1 MQALEDYQISAERG
15 FLPEQDPLPYLPEAL
30 SAWDEYAYDL
40 PKLLVS
46 GRVRKFLR
54 AMPLL
59 DPVPYLQTPAQWS
72 RAMQALSYLGH
83 AWVWGESV
91 PATSLPENIAVP
103 WYAVAERM
111 GRPPVLSYASYALD
125 NWRRLEKDGPITLDN
140 IALLQN
146 FLGGLD
152 EEWFI
157 LIHVAIEAAA
167 APAIRAIPTLIEA
180 VKKQDPFTAEQALSH
195 VREALELMYAI
206 LERMPEKC
214 DPYIYYHRVRPYI
227 HGWKDNPALPEGLL
241 YEGVSAYNGKPQKFR
256 GETGAQSSIIPS
268 LDAALGIRHADDPLR
283 AYLREMPGY
292 MPPGHRQFV
301 RELESLQIDHAF
313 YARTPS
319 LKAAYNACM
328 EWIER
333 FRTKHLE
340 YAAAYIARQHQLSA
354 ANPTAVGTGG
364 TPFMPYLAKHRDETR
379 THKLQ

>member
-1 MQALEDYQISAERG
+1 MQPLTSYEISAERG
-15 FLPEQDPLPYLPEAL
+15 FLPEEDPLPHLPEAL

-46 GRVRKFLR
+46 DRVRKFLR
-54 AMPLL
+54 EMPLL
-59 DPVPYLQTPAQWS
+59 DPAPYLQTPAQWR

-83 AWVWGESV
+83 AWVWGEST
-91 PATSLPENIAVP
+91 PASTLPENIALP
-103 WYAVAERM
+103 WYVVAQQM

-125 NWRRLEKDGPITLDN
+125 NWRRLEKDGPIALDN

-167 APAIRAIPTLIEA
+167 APAIRAIPSLVAAVQREDTLA
-180 VKKQDPFTAEQALSH
+180 AEQALNTI
-195 VREALELMYAI
+195 REALEQMYAI

-214 DPYIYYHRVRPYI
+214 DPYMYYNRVRPYI
-227 HGWKDNPALPEGLL
+227 HGWKDNPALPDGLV

-268 LDAALGIRHADDPLR
+268 LDAALGIRHAEDPLR
-283 AYLREMPGY
+283 AYLREMLDY
-292 MPPGHRQFV
+292 MPPGHRRFV
-301 RELESLQIDHAF
+301 RELEDLQIDHTF
-313 YARTPS
+313 YAHTPS
-319 LKAAYNACM
+319 LKAAYNACVTL
-328 EWIER
+328 IER

-340 YAAAYIARQHQLSA
+340 YAAAYIARQHQLSE
-354 ANPTAVGTGG
+354 ANSTAVGTGG

-379 THKLQ
+379 AHKLS